1 MILPLDKVDRHESA
15 LRGDV
20 RSKAIYMY
28 ISTYYGFFLPL
39 LLNLNFF
46 KLLLTNNKH
55 TNRESDNYF

>member
-28 ISTYYGFFLPL
+28 ISTYYGFFLSFM
-39 LLNLNFF
+39 LNLKFY
-46 KLLLTNNKH
+46 KPLSVNNKH
-55 TNRESDNYF
+55 RNLESDNYF